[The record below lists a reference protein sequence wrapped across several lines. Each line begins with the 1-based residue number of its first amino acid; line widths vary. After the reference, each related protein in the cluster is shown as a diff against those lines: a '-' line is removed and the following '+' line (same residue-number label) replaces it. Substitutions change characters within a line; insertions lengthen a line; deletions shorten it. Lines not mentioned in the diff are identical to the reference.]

1 VSYKISNE
9 FVPIEISNL
18 VKSKGFDFNCIG
30 IYTKTDVITSGE
42 TKGFSCAHF
51 YYAEHGAILFQQ
63 IIEWFEVIHN
73 IYILPTRNNKKWGW
87 KIEDDNLNVF
97 FGSVEGGK
105 KENLID
111 SIYKACQLI

>member
-1 VSYKISNE
+1 MSYKISNE

-30 IYTKTDVITSGE
+30 IYMKNDVMTSGE
-42 TKGFSCAHF
+42 TKGFSSAHI

-63 IIEWFEVIHN
+63 IIEWFEIIHK

-97 FGSVEGGK
+97 FGYVEGGK